1 MHPWGGACEACDCC
15 TLRFFS
21 SSVTIDILV
30 AHIQGSLWATQ
41 EKPGEKRET
50 FWFEK
55 RSKNHRI
62 RGAHIERDFGTHLC
76 YAMLSHFSSVQLC
89 VTLWTV
95 APQAL
100 LSIGFSR
107 QEYWSRLPFPS
118 PGDLLDPGIQSASLT
133 SPALAE
139 GSLPS
144 ATWEALG
151 THLGYSKEDMSP
163 GSPKRPL
170 FDLFYKYCGGLSC
183 LKKEFWFCF
192 VFVFLICRTLTLEQL
207 LT

>member
-89 VTLWTV
+89 VTL
-95 APQAL
+95 
-100 LSIGFSR
+100 
-107 QEYWSRLPFPS
+107 
-118 PGDLLDPGIQSASLT
+118 
-133 SPALAE
+133 
-139 GSLPS
+139 
-144 ATWEALG
+144 
-151 THLGYSKEDMSP
+151 
-163 GSPKRPL
+163 
-170 FDLFYKYCGGLSC
+170 
-183 LKKEFWFCF
+183 
-192 VFVFLICRTLTLEQL
+192 
-207 LT
+207 

>member
-1 MHPWGGACEACDCC
+1 MKRGRRTTESEELISKG
-15 TLRFFS
+15 
-21 SSVTIDILV
+21 ILV
-30 AHIQGSLWATQ
+30 LT
-41 EKPGEKRET
+41 
-50 FWFEK
+50 
-55 RSKNHRI
+55 
-62 RGAHIERDFGTHLC
+62 C
-76 YAMLSHFSSVQLC
+76 AMLCHAKCFSGVQLC

-100 LSIGFSR
+100 LSLGLSR
-107 QEYWSRLPFPS
+107 QEYWSGLPFPS
-118 PGDLLDPGIQSASLT
+118 PGDLLDPGIQPASLT

-170 FDLFYKYCGGLSC
+170 FDLFYKYRGGLSC
-183 LKKEFWFCF
+183 LKKEFCFFFFNLQNIDPRAASYVIQEYPLLWCFCHSATWSQSQGAPF
-192 VFVFLICRTLTLEQL
+192 YP
-207 LT
+207 

>member
-1 MHPWGGACEACDCC
+1 M
-15 TLRFFS
+15 
-21 SSVTIDILV
+21 
-30 AHIQGSLWATQ
+30 
-41 EKPGEKRET
+41 
-50 FWFEK
+50 
-55 RSKNHRI
+55 
-62 RGAHIERDFGTHLC
+62 
-76 YAMLSHFSSVQLC
+76 
-89 VTLWTV
+89 
-95 APQAL
+95 
-100 LSIGFSR
+100 
-107 QEYWSRLPFPS
+107 PFPS

-192 VFVFLICRTLTLEQL
+192 VLFFNLQNIDPRAASYMIQEYPLLWCFCHSATQTYRIPESECSLLPLRCCATVGQL
-207 LT
+207 